1 MNTDHN
7 PVIYELP
14 NMGLN
19 LAKKAMNPVLSEKYD
34 YPQFKY
40 GFHHYLHTNNDKI
53 MEIKEEFK
61 GRKKVYNVLHPFN
74 PQVDEFD
81 GIEKRSEKY
90 LDLKGKPS
98 IISNDFYKL
107 WEMMM
112 TFGFADEKNVVSAHL
127 AEGPG
132 SFVQAVIHYREKFF
146 SKDAKKDQYYSM
158 TLHSEADGKY
168 VPSMNEDFV
177 KYYRKKGQY
186 QMHRTYSR
194 KESTGKENKD
204 NGDITHPK
212 SIMLFGG
219 AFNIDKKCTFITAD
233 AGHDFENLNTQE
245 QESTRLILGQI
256 LGALRLQAK
265 GGNFVCRMHETYS
278 DVLMKS
284 IALLTCVYKNVTLYK
299 PLISK
304 KSEPEKY
311 FICQNFIL
319 DDKQRTK
326 LIKEFELALT
336 RLYKDKTLSITSI
349 FPSFELNKNEKGLI
363 AQANGD
369 LSNRQLLAIGDIFRF
384 IEGGN
389 FQGSTYETARE
400 DQMKATQYWVNHFF
414 PDAKDYSKAI
424 KKIQDINKKLIDV
437 NKKRVDMLNKK
448 LV

>member
-14 NMGLN
+14 NMGSN
-19 LAKKAMNPVLSEKYD
+19 LVKKIMNPVLSEKYD

-53 MEIKEEFK
+53 MEIKEDFK
-61 GRKKVYNVLHPFN
+61 GRKEVYNVLHPFN

-81 GIEKRSEKY
+81 GIDKRVEKY
-90 LDLKGKPS
+90 LDLKGKPP

-107 WEMMM
+107 WEIMM
-112 TFGFADEKNVVSAHL
+112 TFGLADEKNVFSAHL

-146 SKDAKKDQYYSM
+146 SKDVKKDQYYSM
-158 TLHSEADGKY
+158 TLHSEADGKH
-168 VPSMNEDFV
+168 VPPMNEDFV
-177 KYYRKKGQY
+177 KYYKKKGQY

-194 KESTGKENKD
+194 KQSSGREDRD

-219 AFNIDKKCTFITAD
+219 AFNIDGKCNFITAD
-233 AGHDFENLNTQE
+233 AGHDFQNLNTQE
-245 QESTRLILGQI
+245 QESTRLILGQV
-256 LGALRLQAK
+256 LGALRLQAR

-278 DVLMKS
+278 DVLIKT
-284 IALLTCVYKNVTLYK
+284 IALLTGMYKKITLYK
-299 PLISK
+299 PLTSK

-319 DDKQRTK
+319 NDKQRNK
-326 LIKEFELALT
+326 LIKELELVLI
-336 RLYKDKTLSITSI
+336 RLHKDKSLSITSI
-349 FPSFELNKNEKGLI
+349 FPGFELKKDEKSLI
-363 AQANGD
+363 GQVNGD

-384 IEGGN
+384 VEGGN
-389 FQGSTYETARE
+389 FQGSTYEDARE
-400 DQMKATQYWVNHFF
+400 SQMKATQYWVNHFF
-414 PDAKDYSKAI
+414 PNANDYTKAV
-424 KKIQDINKKLIDV
+424 KKIQDQNQKLVDL
-437 NKKRVDMLNKK
+437 NKKRVESLNKK